1 LATVTKRRKERVLP
15 EPIPILK
22 DKAAE
27 QFREYDAKP
36 LDEEEIRS
44 LRKADEIFARHK
56 PR

>member
-1 LATVTKRRKERVLP
+1 MLP

-56 PR
+56 PS